1 MKLEDIT
8 AEIRPRSNLEAT
20 DLGWALGRVHFW
32 KMFGAW
38 TLTVWPVWAL
48 IIGLL
53 WHKPVLALLIIWILK
68 PFCERVPLF
77 ILSRELFGASPKL
90 GQVLKAWPR
99 CFFGSW
105 FRILFVSHF
114 SPFRSLTM
122 PIADLENLS
131 GSAYFR
137 RATVISNHSGGT
149 AWWAQVACTMFIHI
163 IWLSIYVLVMF
174 LLPAQYK
181 PEIGHQLQ
189 EVGLRYEEFFGGLF
203 LGEIRIL
210 SPSVIWLC
218 IGGYLLALTVILPFY
233 AASGFAL
240 YLNARS
246 HIEGWDIELTLR
258 RMSNRIQGLA
268 APAAAIVAAFLILCP
283 GSQQLQAQE
292 SSPEG
297 AIESVLEHPDFE
309 VHTRHVPIRQ
319 SREPREPKSNS
330 SSPKPSW
337 GGGLGGAN
345 IFAGASTGM
354 SALFL
359 TILCVGV
366 GLVLVYIVYLIVK
379 YFLDNKPE
387 KAKAR
392 TVMGMNVTKE
402 SLPPDIITAA
412 RNLWKDGRLQEAIG
426 LLYRA
431 AISGLID
438 REVPIEE
445 SDTEVECV
453 WRARHAE
460 LEEERIAGYFR
471 KLTETWVRT
480 AYGKEEPAEAELNDL
495 CEAWPFALRPK
506 K

>member
-8 AEIRPRSNLEAT
+8 AEIRPRSNLEAA

-38 TLTVWPVWAL
+38 ALTVWPIWAL

-53 WHKPVLALLIIWILK
+53 WHKPVLALLIIWLLK
-68 PFCERVPLF
+68 PFCERIPLF
-77 ILSRELFGASPKL
+77 ILSRELFGASPTL
-90 GQVLKAWPR
+90 GQILKATPR

-105 FRILFVSHF
+105 FRIFFVSHF

-149 AWWAQVACTMFIHI
+149 AWWTQVACTMFIHI
-163 IWLSIYVLVMF
+163 IWFSIYTLVMF
-174 LLPAQYK
+174 LMPSQYQ
-181 PEIGHQLQ
+181 PEVGHQWQ
-189 EVGLRYEEFFGGLF
+189 EMWLRIDEFFRGIL
-203 LGEIRIL
+203 LGEIRIF

-218 IGGYLLALTVILPFY
+218 IGGYLVALTVILPFY

-258 RMSNRIQGLA
+258 RMSNRIQGIA
-268 APAAAIVAAFLILCP
+268 APAAAIAAVLLILSP

-309 VHTRHVPIRQ
+309 VHTRHILVQ
-319 SREPREPKSNS
+319 EPKESRANNS
-330 SSPKPSW
+330 KSSGPAPSW
-337 GGGLGGAN
+337 GGGLGGSN
-345 IFAGASTGM
+345 IFTGASSGM
-354 SALFL
+354 SALFWIVTL
-359 TILCVGV
+359 GGLGLIILC
-366 GLVLVYIVYLIVK
+366 IVYLIVK
-379 YFLDNKPE
+379 KVSDREPE

-402 SLPPDIITAA
+402 SLPPDIISAA
-412 RNLWKDGRLQEAIG
+412 RSLWKDGKIQESIG

-431 AISGLID
+431 AISDLID

-453 WRARHAE
+453 WRARRAK
-460 LEEERIAGYFR
+460 LGEEKISNYFR

-480 AYGKEEPAEAELNDL
+480 AYGKENPGESEMNDL
-495 CEAWPFALRPK
+495 CETWPFALR
-506 K
+506 